1 MGFNLKRFLRRTP
14 PAGLCQYFDARRLP
28 INIDWEVPT
37 KAQLEAL
44 LQTINSL
51 PQSDSILAD
60 FEQIELLCNPIGQR
74 ALQSVVSTNPR
85 ILSLLQCAQS
95 DEARGITL
103 LLEDAK
109 LFEQAITAAYAD
121 GLRYG
126 RSWSA
131 FDLQGATNRDTGLHE
146 LKTLEA
152 GIAAALVRADG
163 TVGKLKVDLF
173 QRASATERGE
183 PGRLY
188 TQCTIYSEGLTVSDL
203 VFGGDELARQTRRPV
218 LEVAIWYDPV
228 DRTLDVVAPGGRLVR
243 AKIAGL
249 FATDVLGIVDKIS
262 PVTTRRFTLDRLKG
276 PFIPETDTSDG
287 IRSVKVVQLRL
298 APTSGDGGV
307 AVDVDPNGQREIWT
321 FSEQQ
326 FGDGDPLRSPHWH
339 ITQAKIHIVFYP
351 DVGRTRD
358 KTVTLELRAPDG
370 SNLREQIRQH
380 QIISQKYL
388 LRWGLVAGP
397 GA

>member
-1 MGFNLKRFLRRTP
+1 
-14 PAGLCQYFDARRLP
+14 
-28 INIDWEVPT
+28 
-37 KAQLEAL
+37 
-44 LQTINSL
+44 
-51 PQSDSILAD
+51 
-60 FEQIELLCNPIGQR
+60 
-74 ALQSVVSTNPR
+74 
-85 ILSLLQCAQS
+85 
-95 DEARGITL
+95 
-103 LLEDAK
+103 
-109 LFEQAITAAYAD
+109 
-121 GLRYG
+121 
-126 RSWSA
+126 
-131 FDLQGATNRDTGLHE
+131 LHE

-152 GIAAALVRADG
+152 GMAAALVRADG
-163 TVGKLKVDLF
+163 TVGKLKVDSF
-173 QRASATERGE
+173 QRASVTERGE

-188 TQCTIYSEGLTVSDL
+188 TQCTVYSEGLPVSDL
-203 VFGGDELARQTRRPV
+203 VFGGDELTRQIRRPV

-243 AKIAGL
+243 AKIAEL

-262 PVTTRRFTLDRLKG
+262 PVATRRFTLDRLKG

-298 APTSGDGGV
+298 APVSGDGGV

-339 ITQAKIHIVFYP
+339 ITQAKIRIVFYP

-388 LRWGLVAGP
+388 LRWGLVAGR